1 MKPLVKEAEPTG
13 TQLGAGAYGSVEQ
26 VKIEGAT
33 YAAKRFRV
41 EIYKSPDESHKKFFA
56 ELNILCSI
64 HHPNIVQYHC
74 VCYLP
79 NSKSPALVMEQ
90 LQTNLHDYLL
100 NPSYANL
107 PLSAKVSI
115 LRDIASGLAY
125 LHNHKPAVIHRDLT
139 ARNVLL
145 NSDRVAKISDFG
157 NFRIIDID
165 PARRLEFK
173 NTTRVPGTTIY
184 MPPEASSDHARFN
197 EKLDIFSFGHLALF
211 TATQVFPCEL
221 LPATFC
227 DDDGKLCARTE
238 VERRQKY
245 IDQLEQQLGGDHDL
259 NKLIKQC
266 LHNSS
271 RMRPTANEIIS
282 VLEQLVNI
290 CVQEQFHDSLLPQK
304 QQDASKEKKQH
315 PQYSM

>member
-1 MKPLVKEAEPTG
+1 M
-13 TQLGAGAYGSVEQ
+13 GAYGSVEQ
-26 VKIEGAT
+26 VKVEGT
-33 YAAKRFRV
+33 MCAAKRFRV
-41 EIYKSPDESHKKFFA
+41 EIYKSPTSESHEKFFA
-56 ELNILCSI
+56 ELRILCSI
-64 HHPNIVQYHC
+64 RHPNIVQYHC

-115 LRDIASGLAY
+115 LQDIARGLAY
-125 LHNHKPAVIHRDLT
+125 LHDHKPAVIHRDLT

-157 NFRIIDID
+157 NSRIIDVD
-165 PARRLEFK
+165 PACSTHFQS
-173 NTTRVPGTTIY
+173 TSRVPGTIIY
-184 MPPEASSDHARFN
+184 MPPEACSDHAKFN

-211 TATQVFPCEL
+211 TATQVFPCDL

-227 DDDGKLCARTE
+227 DDDGKVCARTE
-238 VERRQKY
+238 VERRQRY

-259 NKLIKQC
+259 VKLIKQC
-266 LHNSS
+266 LHNSPKV
-271 RMRPTANEIIS
+271 RPTANDTVCI
-282 VLEQLVNI
+282 LEQLVAVTQTWFI
-290 CVQEQFHDSLLPQK
+290 Q
-304 QQDASKEKKQH
+304 
-315 PQYSM
+315 

>member
-1 MKPLVKEAEPTG
+1 MKSLVKKAEPTG
-13 TQLGAGAYGSVEQ
+13 RQLGAGAYGSVEQ
-26 VKIEGAT
+26 VNIEGAL

-41 EIYKSPDESHKKFFA
+41 EICKSPNESHEKFFA
-56 ELNILCSI
+56 ELRILCSI

-107 PLSAKVSI
+107 PMNAKVSI
-115 LRDIASGLAY
+115 LQDIARGLAY

-157 NFRIIDID
+157 NSRIIDID
-165 PARRLEFK
+165 PACSSEFIS
-173 NTTRVPGTTIY
+173 TTHVPGTIIY
-184 MPPEASSDHARFN
+184 MPPEASSDHAKFN
-197 EKLDIFSFGHLALF
+197 KKLDIFSFGHLALF
-211 TATQVFPCEL
+211 TATQVLPYNL
-221 LPATFC
+221 LPVY
-227 DDDGKLCARTE
+227 DDDKSCYRSE

-259 NKLIKQC
+259 IKLIKQC
-266 LHNSS
+266 LRNSPKE
-271 RMRPTANEIIS
+271 RPTAKDIIRD
-282 VLEQLVNI
+282 VEQRVVATHT
-290 CVQEQFHDSLLPQK
+290 CFVQ
-304 QQDASKEKKQH
+304 
-315 PQYSM
+315 

>member
-1 MKPLVKEAEPTG
+1 MKSLVKKAEPTG
-13 TQLGAGAYGSVEQ
+13 RQLGAGAYGSVEQ
-26 VKIEGAT
+26 VNIEGAL

-41 EIYKSPDESHKKFFA
+41 EICKSPNESHEKFFA

-64 HHPNIVQYHC
+64 RHPNIVQYHC

-107 PLSAKVSI
+107 PMNAKVSI
-115 LRDIASGLAY
+115 LQDIARGLAY

-157 NFRIIDID
+157 NSRIIDID
-165 PARRLEFK
+165 PACSSEFIS
-173 NTTRVPGTTIY
+173 TTHVPGTIIY
-184 MPPEASSDHARFN
+184 MPPEASLDHAKFN
-197 EKLDIFSFGHLALF
+197 KKLDIFSFGHLALF
-211 TATQVFPCEL
+211 TATQVLPYNL
-221 LPATFC
+221 LPVY
-227 DDDGKLCARTE
+227 DDDKSCYRSE

-259 NKLIKQC
+259 IKLIKQC
-266 LHNSS
+266 LQNSPKK
-271 RMRPTANEIIS
+271 RPTAKDIIRD
-282 VLEQLVNI
+282 VEQLVVATHT
-290 CVQEQFHDSLLPQK
+290 CFVQ
-304 QQDASKEKKQH
+304 
-315 PQYSM
+315 

>member
-1 MKPLVKEAEPTG
+1 M
-13 TQLGAGAYGSVEQ
+13 
-26 VKIEGAT
+26 
-33 YAAKRFRV
+33 
-41 EIYKSPDESHKKFFA
+41 EICKSPNKSHKKFFA
-56 ELNILCSI
+56 ELHILCSI

-107 PLSAKVSI
+107 PLNAKFSI
-115 LRDIASGLAY
+115 LRDIARGLAY

-157 NFRIIDID
+157 NSRIIDID
-165 PARRLEFK
+165 PECSSEFK
-173 NTTRVPGTTIY
+173 STTGIPGTNIY
-184 MPPEASSDHARFN
+184 MPPEASAHHAKFN

-211 TATQVFPCEL
+211 TATQVFPCDL

-238 VERRQKY
+238 VERRQTY
-245 IDQLEQQLGGDHDL
+245 INQLEQQLDRDHDL
-259 NKLIKQC
+259 MKLIKQC
-266 LHNSS
+266 LHNSPE
-271 RMRPTANEIIS
+271 MRPTADNVVCNLEKLVVATHTCS
-282 VLEQLVNI
+282 VQ
-290 CVQEQFHDSLLPQK
+290 
-304 QQDASKEKKQH
+304 
-315 PQYSM
+315 

>member
-1 MKPLVKEAEPTG
+1 MLMCISFTAQRWEDVKSLVKKAEPTG
-13 TQLGAGAYGSVEQ
+13 RQLGAGAYGSVEQ
-26 VKIEGAT
+26 VSIEGTT

-41 EIYKSPDESHKKFFA
+41 EIYKSPNESHEKFFA
-56 ELNILCSI
+56 ELHILCSI
-64 HHPNIVQYHC
+64 RHPNIVQYHC

-107 PLSAKVSI
+107 SLNAKVSI
-115 LRDIASGLAY
+115 LQDIARGLAY

-139 ARNVLL
+139 AMNVLL

-157 NFRIIDID
+157 NSRIIDID
-165 PARRLEFK
+165 PACRSKFIS
-173 NTTRVPGTTIY
+173 TSRVPGTTIY

-211 TATQVFPCEL
+211 TATQVFPCDL

-227 DDDGKLCARTE
+227 DNDGKLYARTE

-245 IDQLEQQLGGDHDL
+245 IDQLEQQLGGDHDPI
-259 NKLIKQC
+259 KLIKQC
-266 LHNSS
+266 LHNNPK
-271 RMRPTANEIIS
+271 MRPTADDIIR
-282 VLEQLVNI
+282 VLEQLVVATHT
-290 CVQEQFHDSLLPQK
+290 CYVQ
-304 QQDASKEKKQH
+304 
-315 PQYSM
+315 

>member
-1 MKPLVKEAEPTG
+1 MLMLMCISFTAQRWEDVKSLVKKAEPTG
-13 TQLGAGAYGSVEQ
+13 RQLGAGAYGSVEQ
-26 VKIEGAT
+26 VSIEGAL

-41 EIYKSPDESHKKFFA
+41 EIYKSPSESHEKFFA
-56 ELNILCSI
+56 ELRILCSI
-64 HHPNIVQYHC
+64 RHPNIVQYHC

-107 PLSAKVSI
+107 PLNAKVSI
-115 LRDIASGLAY
+115 LQDIARGLAY

-157 NFRIIDID
+157 NSRIIDID
-165 PARRLEFK
+165 PACSTHFQS
-173 NTTRVPGTTIY
+173 TSCVPGTTIY
-184 MPPEASSDHARFN
+184 MPPEACSDHAKFN

-211 TATQVFPCEL
+211 TAAQVLPCDL

-259 NKLIKQC
+259 IKLIKQC
-266 LHNSS
+266 LHNSPK
-271 RMRPTANEIIS
+271 MRPTADDIIS
-282 VLEQLVNI
+282 VLEQLVVATHT
-290 CVQEQFHDSLLPQK
+290 CYVQ
-304 QQDASKEKKQH
+304 
-315 PQYSM
+315 